1 MFPWPR
7 LSQRERKV
15 FSKLPRWRYERRP
28 GGIERAYLIGD
39 SNGAAIKPAVLKE
52 VGRFLNFDGAET
64 TPQSPIFVDL
74 CPAPHDACLRFI
86 HSTMSILSQEVRAA
100 RRALRFGVTLR
111 WDGGRP
117 DVMKERVAELV
128 SRRLLREVV
137 LLLSPGRIESLGD
150 RLTALAG
157 MGIPSVSLQMEYAR
171 RWSLYEYSLIGQIVR
186 RMEEAGWRMG
196 RMIVRLGEPMCRR
209 PRGALSCGAGVTKV
223 AITSDGMLYPCHR
236 FAGDRT
242 RAIGT
247 VGLGYWPGV
256 LALQRYRADQN
267 EECRGCP
274 LLSRCDACCIWLNLR
289 ETGRM
294 NRTTS
299 AVCEFS
305 KMLYAGAGEPWPS

>member
-1 MFPWPR
+1 
-7 LSQRERKV
+7 V
-15 FSKLPRWRYERRP
+15 
-28 GGIERAYLIGD
+28 YLIGNSD
-39 SNGAAIKPAVLKE
+39 GSAIKPAVLKE

-64 TPQSPIFVDL
+64 TTQSPIFVDL

-86 HSTMSILSQEVRAA
+86 HSAMSIRSQGVRAT
-100 RRALRFGVTLR
+100 RRALEFGVTLR

-117 DVMKERVAELV
+117 DVVKERVAQLV
-128 SRRLLREVV
+128 SLRLLREVV

-150 RLTALAG
+150 RLTALVR
-157 MGIPSVSLQMEYAR
+157 MGIPNVSLQMEYAR
-171 RWSLYEYSLIGQIVR
+171 RWSLYEYSLMGQMVR
-186 RMEEAGWRMG
+186 RLEEAGWRMG
-196 RMIVRLGEPMCRR
+196 RTRVRMGEPMCRR
-209 PRGALSCGAGVTKV
+209 PRGARSCGAGVTKV

-247 VGLGYWPGV
+247 VRLGYWPGV
-256 LALQRYRADQN
+256 LALHRYRGDQN

-289 ETGRM
+289 ETGHM